1 MKKKNGKSIEQT
13 NEITLASVKD
23 DYTKTKEEKVEHFN
37 NVVFDFSMAH
47 HYLENMLSYEDN
59 QIEIDEDIVDGMTSS
74 IERSLGN
81 FLLKKVNAQK
91 FAIHKDVVDIFN
103 IDNVNDSM

>member
-1 MKKKNGKSIEQT
+1 
-13 NEITLASVKD
+13 
-23 DYTKTKEEKVEHFN
+23 
-37 NVVFDFSMAH
+37 MAH
-47 HYLENMLSYEDN
+47 FYLQNMLDYEDN
-59 QIEIDEDIVDGMTSS
+59 QIEIDEDIVTSMTSS
-74 IERSLGN
+74 IERSLGD

>member
-1 MKKKNGKSIEQT
+1 MGKKNGKPIKQT
-13 NEITLASVKD
+13 NEVTLDSVKD
-23 DYTKTKEEKVEHFN
+23 DYPKTKEEKVEHFN

-47 HYLENMLSYEDN
+47 HYLLNILAYRDN
-59 QIEIDEDIVDGMTSS
+59 QIEIDEDRVYSMTSS
-74 IERSLGN
+74 IEESLGN

>member
-1 MKKKNGKSIEQT
+1 
-13 NEITLASVKD
+13 
-23 DYTKTKEEKVEHFN
+23 
-37 NVVFDFSMAH
+37 
-47 HYLENMLSYEDN
+47 
-59 QIEIDEDIVDGMTSS
+59 MTSS
-74 IERSLGN
+74 IEESLGN